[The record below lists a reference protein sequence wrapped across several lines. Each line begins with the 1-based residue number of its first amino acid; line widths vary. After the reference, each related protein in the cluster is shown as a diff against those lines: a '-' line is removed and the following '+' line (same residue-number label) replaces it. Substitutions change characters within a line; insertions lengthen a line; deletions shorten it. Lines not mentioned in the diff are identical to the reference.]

1 MSLSVHPHV
10 CLISHKL
17 VRFYFTG
24 EVMEIE
30 VLKNL
35 PSLPK
40 QLSKT
45 SQSQPPGLD
54 TSVHKFYEKREF
66 IIRGYMIA

>member
-1 MSLSVHPHV
+1 
-10 CLISHKL
+10 
-17 VRFYFTG
+17 
-24 EVMEIE
+24 MEIE

-40 QLSKT
+40 RLSKT

-66 IIRGYMIA
+66 IIRGYMIAWLLHSIMCSKKNESNLTGQK